1 MPQAQFIR
9 TFVLPLLASRGP
21 AASASTVSSWHGG
34 MGSSRSPSTGWSGPC
49 VVSAL
54 RTLVWSRCPPGWRAR
69 AAGAVPRCTRR
80 EAAGIPSA
88 HASSS
93 RHALER
99 LTADS
104 RSAWPQTD
112 ATIGLVRLHGIRSV
126 LFGGGVQAEGGLRP
140 VGDRGPAVL
149 SVSSTWAA
157 TRGTSA
163 HWPHARRGR
172 GGAIDSDPVVVGET
186 WRRATAD
193 RLPILPL
200 VVDLARPSPGV
211 GWRNGECPG
220 FLDRAH
226 GGFDLVLMLAVIH
239 HMLVTERVPLDAIVE
254 VVAELTTDRIV
265 VEYVGP
271 ADPCF
276 RRSRVGVIPCTAS
289 CLRRRSRRLRA
300 TLPDRALRV
309 CAEESDR
316 RLYLMTR
323 GT

>member
-1 MPQAQFIR
+1 MESDLSYSEVAFKQKEA
-9 TFVLPLLASRGP
+9 FVL
-21 AASASTVSSWHGG
+21 SAIEDRRPQRVLDVGCN
-34 MGSSRSPSTGWSGPC
+34 TGHF
-49 VVSAL
+49 SAL
-54 RTLVWSRCPPGWRAR
+54 A
-69 AAGAVPRCTRR
+69 
-80 EAAGIPSA
+80 
-88 HASSS
+88 
-93 RHALER
+93 
-99 LTADS
+99 
-104 RSAWPQTD
+104 
-112 ATIGLVRLHGIRSV
+112 
-126 LFGGGVQAEGGLRP
+126 
-140 VGDRGPAVL
+140 
-149 SVSSTWAA
+149 
-157 TRGTSA
+157 
-163 HWPHARRGR
+163 ARRGAAVV
-172 GGAIDSDPVVVGET
+172 GIDSDPVVVGET

-254 VVAELTTDRIV
+254 VVAELTADRIV

-276 RRSRVGVIPCTAS
+276 RQITRGRDSLYGFLSSAAFESAFARRFRIERSESVEG
-289 CLRRRSRRLRA
+289 
-300 TLPDRALRV
+300 
-309 CAEESDR
+309 SDR